1 MFYGALSKPLENAAD
16 RVKVNGV
23 HILFERR
30 DSQGIFFIE

>member
-1 MFYGALSKPLENAAD
+1 MFYAALSKPLENAAD

-23 HILFERR
+23 HILFER